1 VKKRSKQII
10 QIAVVF
16 AFGIFLAVSFGTDYG
31 TGEQVGR
38 TFTTT
43 LLQMLKLLPCAFILV
58 ALFDVWIKRE
68 TVERHFGESSGI
80 RGYLWAILLGGMT
93 IGGMYL
99 GFPVAYSL
107 FKKGARLPVVFAYV
121 GFAGACRIPMT
132 MFEISFM
139 GPLFT
144 AVRLG
149 VSIPLIILTSMALG
163 RFLERRGY
171 EITE

>member
-1 VKKRSKQII
+1 VTKRTKQIV
-10 QIAVVF
+10 QIAAVF
-16 AFGIFLAVSFGTDYG
+16 AFGIFVAISFGADYE
-31 TGEQVGR
+31 TGESIGR

-43 LLQMLKLLPCAFILV
+43 LLVMLRLLPCAFVLV
-58 ALFDVWIKRE
+58 ALFDVWVERK
-68 TVERHFGESSGI
+68 TVERHFGESSGL
-80 RGYLWAILLGGMT
+80 RGYLWASLLGGMT

-107 FKKGARLPVVFAYV
+107 YKKGARLSVIFAYV

-132 MFEISFM
+132 LFEISFM
-139 GPLFT
+139 GAKFT

-149 VSIPLIILTSMALG
+149 VTLPLIILTSMAMG